1 MRRRLGT
8 LALYG
13 PLTVLAAIFLVPFYL
28 IVRTAV
34 MTIPQSTSLT
44 WQWFPTSVTQGNFA
58 TLFSDP
64 SAPMA
69 SGLVNSA
76 IISTFTLVFSIL
88 FSSMAGYALAR
99 IPVRGRN
106 LVLYAVIATLMI
118 PGAVTFVPTY
128 IVVGSLGGVNT
139 LWGIIV
145 PGLFNAFSTFLF
157 RQFYLRFPV
166 EIEEAGKIDG
176 LGYSRVY
183 WHLLLPNSKGIM
195 VALGLL
201 AFMESWNSFL
211 WPLVIGQNPSDYTV
225 QLVISTFL
233 TEQGINLPELFAGAC
248 IAVLPVVVVFL
259 IMQRYIVQGVT
270 MTGIRG

>member
-1 MRRRLGT
+1 
-8 LALYG
+8 
-13 PLTVLAAIFLVPFYL
+13 
-28 IVRTAV
+28 
-34 MTIPQSTSLT
+34 
-44 WQWFPTSVTQGNFA
+44 
-58 TLFSDP
+58 
-64 SAPMA
+64 MA

-176 LGYSRVY
+176 LGYFRVY

-248 IAVLPVVVVFL
+248 VAVLPVVVVFL